1 MPLDEKAK
9 KYLTDGPIVRVAG
22 PSAEASAKVVSA
34 HAAYQQKE
42 YMQRTGSL
50 YEELMGFYIEE
61 RRKRNELD
69 DVCVGAIALFTINLR
84 AAYGNPQTPEEEK
97 TWTEIDR
104 ANKLAEFDSICVAM
118 QNYYDTN
125 KDKP

>member
-9 KYLTDGPIVRVAG
+9 KFLENAPVTQIAG
-22 PSAEASAKVVSA
+22 TSAAASAKVVDA
-34 HAAYQQKE
+34 HAAYRQKE
-42 YMQRTGSL
+42 YMERTGSL

-118 QNYYDTN
+118 QNYYDAN